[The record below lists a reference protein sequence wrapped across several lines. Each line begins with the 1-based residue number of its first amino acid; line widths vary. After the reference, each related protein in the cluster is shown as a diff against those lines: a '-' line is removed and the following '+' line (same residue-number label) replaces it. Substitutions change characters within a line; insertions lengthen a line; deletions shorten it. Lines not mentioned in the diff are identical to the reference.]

1 VGIALLVGTLQIV
14 PSASTS
20 AAAAASCPAVTH
32 GTLADVVALPGLIVA
47 ADEIALR
54 QGDTPAVDKFAVT
67 QVIRPEVPD
76 QGFDLRAGVL
86 TVPSNDCWQGL
97 RTGDRII
104 AIFPSPDTLV
114 AERSVAWRVGP
125 GDRVEQT
132 SSQDVTGVPTS
143 ATALIDTLEVL
154 VAGVPATSTDLPN
167 ADQSPPPEVAGN
179 RGPAAPIVHRRGGL
193 PPAADL
199 VGVEPDAPV
208 GLAAA
213 GA

>member
-1 VGIALLVGTLQIV
+1 MRQLVARVGIALLVGTLQIV

-76 QGFDLRAGVL
+76 QGRDLRAGVL

-97 RTGDRII
+97 RPGDRII

-143 ATALIDTLEVL
+143 ATALIETLERL

-167 ADQSPPPEVAGN
+167 PDQSPPPEVAGI
-179 RGPAAPIVHRRGGL
+179 AALLLLSFIGV
-193 PPAADL
+193 AAYRQPRTSS
-199 VGVEPDAPV
+199 G
-208 GLAAA
+208 
-213 GA
+213 